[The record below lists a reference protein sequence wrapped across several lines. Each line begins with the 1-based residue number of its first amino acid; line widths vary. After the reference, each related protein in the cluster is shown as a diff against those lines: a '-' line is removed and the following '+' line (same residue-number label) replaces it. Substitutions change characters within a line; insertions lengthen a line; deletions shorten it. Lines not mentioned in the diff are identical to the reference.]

1 MNIVEENWEQILNKM
16 KLEYC
21 SSNISYNTWIA
32 PLTVYEVT
40 DDTVYILVKLRA
52 SLEHIEEK
60 YLLPFKVCI
69 AEVTGY
75 EYEVSFVTDDHVVIQ
90 EKKDTAVKKQ
100 QSNAIFEQANLNPK
114 YTFDTFVVGSNN
126 NFAHA
131 ASLAVA
137 DSPGEIYNP
146 LFLYG
151 GVGLGKTHLMHSIAH
166 FILEKD
172 PTKKVLYVT
181 SETFTNEIID
191 ALKIGKNGNEVA
203 TNAYQLA
210 PKNSQIMLYKNGNEL
225 AMTTFREKYRNNDV
239 LLIDDI
245 QFIIGKEST
254 QEEFFH
260 TFNHL
265 HVSGKQIIISSDKPP
280 KDIET
285 LEARL
290 RTRFEW
296 GLIAD
301 ISSPDYETRMA
312 ILRKKE
318 ELDGLERYHI
328 PDEVMQYIANNITS
342 NIRELEG
349 SLNKLIALAN
359 LENKPIDIPLAAEAL
374 KDMISPNNTR
384 EITPELI
391 IEVVSDHFN
400 VPAAELKGKKRNAE
414 IVLPR
419 QIVMYL
425 CRKMTDTPLKT
436 IGLIL
441 GGKDHASVSHG
452 VKKIEH
458 DVKTDEALNNTVNI
472 IKKKLNPI

>member
-1 MNIVEENWEQILNKM
+1 MNIVEENWPQILKKM
-16 KLEYC
+16 KTEYC
-21 SSNISYNTWIA
+21 SSNIAYNTWIE
-32 PLTVYEVT
+32 PLTVYEVS
-40 DDTVYILVKLRA
+40 DDTVYILVKLKA

-75 EYEVSFVTDDHVVIQ
+75 EFEVSFVTEDHVVIHKKKKIAVKKQ
-90 EKKDTAVKKQ
+90 KDTAV
-100 QSNAIFEQANLNPK
+100 FESANLNPK

-131 ASLAVA
+131 ASLAVSE
-137 DSPGEIYNP
+137 SPGDIYNP
-146 LFLYG
+146 LFIYG

-166 FILEKD
+166 HILEKD
-172 PTKKVLYVT
+172 PSKKVLYVT
-181 SETFTNEIID
+181 SETFTNELID
-191 ALKIGKNGNEVA
+191 ALKIG
-203 TNAYQLA
+203 
-210 PKNSQIMLYKNGNEL
+210 KNGNEL

-265 HVSGKQIIISSDKPP
+265 HVSGRQIIISSDKPP

-328 PDEVMQYIANNITS
+328 PDDVMQYIANNIKS

-359 LENKPIDIPLAAEAL
+359 LEKKPIDISLAAEAL
-374 KDMISPNNTR
+374 KDMISPDNIR

-391 IEVVSDHFN
+391 MDVVSEHFN
-400 VPAAELKGKKRNAE
+400 VSIADLKGRKRNAE

-419 QIVMYL
+419 QIIMYL
-425 CRKMTDTPLKT
+425 CREMTDTPLKAV
-436 IGLIL
+436 GAML
-441 GGKDHASVSHG
+441 GGKDHASISHG
-452 VKKIEH
+452 VKKITADLE
-458 DVKTDEALNNTVNI
+458 TDEALNNTVSI
-472 IKKKLNPI
+472 IRKKLNPL